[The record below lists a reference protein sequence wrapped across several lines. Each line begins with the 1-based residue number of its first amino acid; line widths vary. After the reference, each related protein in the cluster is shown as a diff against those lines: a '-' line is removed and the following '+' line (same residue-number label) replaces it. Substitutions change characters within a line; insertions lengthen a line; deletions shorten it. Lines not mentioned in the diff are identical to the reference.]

1 MRTTSRKG
9 EGQSFSPLTPRLM
22 MQLAAPHTWPAA
34 ILPVLI
40 AVGCTVATCGSF
52 SPLRAIVL
60 LVICIL
66 MQSSVNTFN
75 DYFDFVKGTDSAD
88 DNVEVTDAVL
98 VYNNVNPRTV
108 LVYAI
113 GLLAAAFA
121 LGLYIIAVAGFI
133 PLVIA
138 LIGALIVVLYSGGKT
153 PISYLPIGELVSGG
167 VMGGLMPLACY
178 QVLSG
183 TFSWMMLVWSIP
195 TIIGVGL
202 IMMTNN
208 TCDIEKDLEAS
219 RRTLPVLLGR
229 KRARA
234 LYHGLLVAWASA
246 IVLIIGLW
254 FPRGLI
260 IMPFMVLACYP
271 LMMGLW
277 KNPLAPAAR
286 IGAMGQICSVNVA
299 LGAFY
304 ACALML

>member
-1 MRTTSRKG
+1 M
-9 EGQSFSPLTPRLM
+9 
-22 MQLAAPHTWPAA
+22 LA
-34 ILPVLI
+34 
-40 AVGCTVATCGSF
+40 
-52 SPLRAIVL
+52 
-60 LVICIL
+60 
-66 MQSSVNTFN
+66 
-75 DYFDFVKGTDSAD
+75 D
-88 DNVEVTDAVL
+88 
-98 VYNNVNPRTV
+98 
-108 LVYAI
+108 AI
-113 GLLAAAFA
+113 GLLVAAIA

-153 PISYLPIGELVSGG
+153 PISYLPIGEIVSGG

-229 KRARA
+229 KRARV
-234 LYHGLLVAWASA
+234 LYHGLLVAWAST

-260 IMPFMVLACYP
+260 IMPFMLLACYP

-277 KNPLAPAAR
+277 RSEEHTSEL
-286 IGAMGQICSVNVA
+286 QS
-299 LGAFY
+299 LY
-304 ACALML
+304 S